1 MHLPLNGIRDR
12 RRVEGGFSLGFV
24 LRAHGRVQPTEG
36 DQGGNINS
44 VGGDEF
50 TINGVGNFHRCLLTQ
65 HLRQNAANIRYHV
78 PDDEEGGLE
87 IGGRSS
93 TSFLR
98 TANPPVE
105 APMTIMLR
113 NRQDA
118 LDEVIYEREALK
130 HGADLYL
137 DRAHEGRNDLGFGSG

>member
-1 MHLPLNGIRDR
+1 M
-12 RRVEGGFSLGFV
+12 
-24 LRAHGRVQPTEG
+24 LRAHGRVQPTKG

-50 TINGVGNFHRCLLTQ
+50 TINGVGNLHCCLLTQ
-65 HLRQNAANIRYHV
+65 HLRQNAANIRCHV
-78 PDDEEGGLE
+78 PDDEEGGFE
-87 IGGRSS
+87 IGGRFS
-93 TSFLR
+93 TRFLR

-105 APMTIMLR
+105 APMTIMLG

-118 LDEVIYEREALK
+118 RDEVIYEREALK
-130 HGADLYL
+130 QGADLYL